1 MNPTR
6 PQLPAFDRDGVAVDL
21 KKLLAN
27 YEAAWIRESLRVAS
41 GNVTHAADLL
51 GLPRTTFIERL
62 RKYELSN
69 SRQ

>member
-1 MNPTR
+1 
-6 PQLPAFDRDGVAVDL
+6 VAVDL

>member
-1 MNPTR
+1 
-6 PQLPAFDRDGVAVDL
+6 
-21 KKLLAN
+21 
-27 YEAAWIRESLRVAS
+27 LRVAS